1 MGLRHIAAI
10 TLVGLAGVLASS
22 SEAATPAL
30 YKNCTD
36 YASLGVARSAIDHL
50 RPRPAPQRRTLEPSR
65 TMFVAAAVAT
75 GAVSIAVSAQAVA
88 TATPKQII
96 LKKADLPGWNAG
108 PTGSYSSRDILQQ
121 QDHAYPRGPRP
132 LDGYIAAFRTKKMA
146 MNVFV
151 ATASSPS
158 AADLVVK
165 HFRERPGGKLTAIS
179 LGQGGWYGTDSGLST
194 TSGIIWSSGTYVL
207 GVSVSQLSPKALLTK
222 AQLVAIG
229 RKMQART

>member
-10 TLVGLAGVLASS
+10 TLVGLAGALASS

-30 YKNCTD
+30 YKNCTN
-36 YASLGVARSAIDHL
+36 YPSLGVARSAIDHL

-88 TATPKQII
+88 TATPQQII
-96 LKKADLPGWNAG
+96 LKKADLGWNAG

-151 ATASSPS
+151 ATALLLQRRRFGGQTFSRAPRRE
-158 AADLVVK
+158 ADRDLS
-165 HFRERPGGKLTAIS
+165 RPGR
-179 LGQGGWYGTDSGLST
+179 
-194 TSGIIWSSGTYVL
+194 
-207 GVSVSQLSPKALLTK
+207 
-222 AQLVAIG
+222 LVRDRLRAVNDK
-229 RKMQART
+229 RHHLV